1 MLTKAEIVKSV
12 DGLVGKSALGYCS
25 QFKVVTYDISPGL
38 YPPWGVSSEKWAYL
52 ARSGRI

>member
-38 YPPWGVSSEKWAYL
+38 CPPWAYL